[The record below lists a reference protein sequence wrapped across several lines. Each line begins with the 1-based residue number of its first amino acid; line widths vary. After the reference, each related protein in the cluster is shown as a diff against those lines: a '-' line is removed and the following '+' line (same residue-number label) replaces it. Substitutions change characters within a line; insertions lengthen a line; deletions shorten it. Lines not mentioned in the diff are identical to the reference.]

1 MSDFSSV
8 LSPHEGEIHVIAA
21 AQHIVKALGANKNLD
36 DELRKILS
44 QLDSHLSAMTV
55 LTTESRGTGFRE
67 VEEQLKYA
75 EEKIRGWESN
85 QSLLWDSDEF
95 DPLEASEF
103 LKAIDEIQALIEGLR
118 SLSVNGNRKQK
129 ELLNRADSI
138 LQMAM
143 SRLEKETIHILVKHK
158 QYFQPKNMSFRSCA
172 LDVLYDESFVSVEDI
187 PSEEALQRNSREK
200 ESDEYI
206 FDLVHPQ
213 VIPHLKSIANVM
225 FGVNYGQ
232 EFCQAFIR
240 VRRDAL
246 EEYLVILKVENFSIE
261 DVLKMEWSSLNY
273 EIKKWVRAMNIIIR
287 YLASEKQLC
296 DQILGDYGFVNPLCF
311 VEISKASL
319 AHLLNFGEAIAMG
332 THEPEKLFRLL
343 DMYEVVADN
352 LLDIDALF
360 SEEAGTAVRLEFREL
375 LRSLGDSGRA
385 TFLKFGNAIAA
396 NASTRPFLGGGIHP
410 LTKYVMNYIK
420 TLTMYCN
427 TLNVLLKDQEA
438 ADPNPVVEPENGQG
452 VSSITHCQMA
462 CHFRS
467 ITATL
472 ESNLDSKSKLFKDG
486 VLQHIFLM
494 NNFHYMVRKVKSGE
508 LRLFFGDE
516 WIKEH
521 IVKYKQHAMSYERAN
536 WNSVLSFL
544 KDGDSPGL
552 CSASKAIRGFTIAFE
567 EVYKNQTGWSIPDP
581 ELREDLQI
589 STSQKVIHAYRS
601 FMGRK
606 SSSISEKY
614 IRHSPDDLQ
623 NYILDLFN
631 GSPRILH
638 SSRKK

>member
-1 MSDFSSV
+1 
-8 LSPHEGEIHVIAA
+8 
-21 AQHIVKALGANKNLD
+21 
-36 DELRKILS
+36 
-44 QLDSHLSAMTV
+44 
-55 LTTESRGTGFRE
+55 
-67 VEEQLKYA
+67 
-75 EEKIRGWESN
+75 
-85 QSLLWDSDEF
+85 
-95 DPLEASEF
+95 
-103 LKAIDEIQALIEGLR
+103 
-118 SLSVNGNRKQK
+118 
-129 ELLNRADSI
+129 
-138 LQMAM
+138 
-143 SRLEKETIHILVKHK
+143 
-158 QYFQPKNMSFRSCA
+158 
-172 LDVLYDESFVSVEDI
+172 
-187 PSEEALQRNSREK
+187 
-200 ESDEYI
+200 
-206 FDLVHPQ
+206 
-213 VIPHLKSIANVM
+213 
-225 FGVNYGQ
+225 
-232 EFCQAFIR
+232 
-240 VRRDAL
+240 
-246 EEYLVILKVENFSIE
+246 
-261 DVLKMEWSSLNY
+261 
-273 EIKKWVRAMNIIIR
+273 
-287 YLASEKQLC
+287 
-296 DQILGDYGFVNPLCF
+296 
-311 VEISKASL
+311 
-319 AHLLNFGEAIAMG
+319 
-332 THEPEKLFRLL
+332 
-343 DMYEVVADN
+343 
-352 LLDIDALF
+352 
-360 SEEAGTAVRLEFREL
+360 
-375 LRSLGDSGRA
+375 
-385 TFLKFGNAIAA
+385 
-396 NASTRPFLGGGIHP
+396 
-410 LTKYVMNYIK
+410 MNYIK
-420 TLTMYCN
+420 TLTMCCN

-472 ESNLDSKSKLFKDG
+472 ESNLDSKSKLYKDG

-521 IVKYKQHAMSYERAN
+521 IVKYKQHAMSYERAT